1 MIRISFKPDACR
13 LLNRVCY
20 RGRCK
25 SAFLIIGLTCSLA
38 GCLFEYD
45 EGSGQGRGGS
55 RPQVLAVCY
64 DVSQSARQIPE
75 LTPFLVDTMLSL
87 VRNRSGEFA
96 FTSIEARKP
105 QLVRLRFE
113 AETGSILE
121 KKRRKELND
130 RQLSRVREAVYS
142 SITERPAMRSRV
154 FDSIELMLTFLS
166 EPHLPKKADKFLI
179 VISDF
184 EDDVRDLNRR
194 QPIPVPADV
203 TVITIGAEPLTV
215 EQVLTGPGKII
226 PYTNIDG
233 LIHYLGMERSHDT
246 L

>member
-1 MIRISFKPDACR
+1 MKKRN
-13 LLNRVCY
+13 LLMMLVCI
-20 RGRCK
+20 
-25 SAFLIIGLTCSLA
+25 FT
-38 GCLFEYD
+38 GCLFEYGD
-45 EGSGQGRGGS
+45 ETDKGQRVR
-55 RPQVLAVCY
+55 RPLALAICY
-64 DVSQSARQIPE
+64 DISQSARQIPE

-87 VRNRSGEFA
+87 VRHRSGEFA
-96 FTSIEARKP
+96 FTCIEARKP

-121 KKRRKELND
+121 KKRRRQLND
-130 RQLSRVREAVYS
+130 RQLSRVRDAVLS
-142 SITERPAMRSRV
+142 NIAERQAMRSRV

-166 EPHLPKKADKFLI
+166 EPHLPKDSDKFLI

-184 EDDVRDLNRR
+184 EDDVRETNRR
-194 QPIPVPADV
+194 VPISVSADI

-215 EQVLTGPGKII
+215 EQVLTGPGRII

-233 LIHYLGMERSHDT
+233 LIHYLGMQSNHVT